1 MSPAAE
7 QRRPPVTTLWIGRL
21 DGVGPPLPAPWRFV
35 LAGVDWQSPQTARIE
50 LRARLLGGG
59 WTPWVP
65 ASVLG
70 HDSAGGE
77 AVAHALVGEPVWTGP
92 ADAVQLRGDRPVEGL
107 SLHLVLAAAVAG
119 AAVAD
124 AAADGGADG
133 GAVAAAEAD
142 AVPPAPSTGA
152 MAAQALPLA
161 APVLHAGPG
170 QPPII
175 ARRAWAGGLRPR
187 AAPGYGDVRMVFV
200 HHSVNANGYG
210 SGEVPAMLRSIYYF
224 HTYVRGWNDIG
235 YNFAIDAYGRVWE
248 ARAGGIDRPVTGAQA
263 GGYNLESTG
272 VVLLGD
278 FSATLPT
285 AAAQAALARLVAW
298 KLALHGVPLSGRV
311 TVEVDPSAAF
321 YTRFRPGQRVS
332 LPRIAGHRDGCTTDC
347 PGYDMYVNGMPA
359 LRRAAARLPG
369 AQARLELAVGPAP
382 GSAYALAPYP
392 IAPGTRVRRATYLD
406 VATVTLTVG
415 RQLPLHGTLR
425 GFDGA
430 PMPAAVI
437 AVEDLSASRSGDRE
451 TQLASAVTTAD
462 GLWVALLEPR
472 SNLLLR
478 ALHAERPA
486 AVSALVAVGVAPA
499 VTLSVVPAGAGA
511 VRASGTV
518 LPDKRHVLLEVTH
531 QPARRRPVVHHSVAV
546 RDGGFD
552 SILRL
557 PRGRYW
563 VRAHTPADAT
573 NVSGYS
579 PRVAALI

>member
-1 MSPAAE
+1 MSPPHGVGPPHE
-7 QRRPPVTTLWIGRL
+7 DRSPPVHSRWIGRL
-21 DGVGPPLPAPWRFV
+21 DGTGPPLSAPQRFV
-35 LAGVDWQSPQTARIE
+35 LAGIDWQSPQAARIE
-50 LRARLLGGG
+50 LRARLARGG
-59 WTPWVP
+59 WTPWVR

-70 HDSAGGE
+70 HDSDGGE
-77 AVAHALVGEPVWTGP
+77 SVAHALVGEPVWTGA
-92 ADAVQLRGDRPVEGL
+92 ADAVQLRSDVPAEGL
-107 SLHLVLAAAVAG
+107 SLHLVLAAAVA
-119 AAVAD
+119 D
-124 AAADGGADG
+124 AASS
-133 GAVAAAEAD
+133 
-142 AVPPAPSTGA
+142 PPSSRATP
-152 MAAQALPLA
+152 AQALPLA
-161 APVLHAGPG
+161 TPVLHAGPG

-175 ARRAWAGGLRPR
+175 ARHAWAGGLRPR

-235 YNFAIDAYGRVWE
+235 YNFAIDAYGRAWE

-263 GGYNLESTG
+263 GGYNLESSG

-285 AAAQAALARLVAW
+285 AAAQEALARLVAW

-311 TVEVDPSAAF
+311 TVEVDPSAAS

-369 AQARLELAVGPAP
+369 TQARLALEVGPAP

-406 VATVTLTVG
+406 VASVTLTIG
-415 RQLPLHGTLR
+415 RPLPLHGRLQS
-425 GFDGA
+425 FDGT
-430 PMPAAVI
+430 PMAAAAIVLQ
-437 AVEDLSASRSGDRE
+437 DLSASRSEDRE
-451 TQLASAVTTAD
+451 TRLASAVTNAD

-478 ALHAERPA
+478 ALHADRPA

-499 VTLSVVPAGAGA
+499 VTLSVTPAGVGA

-531 QPARRRPVVHHSVAV
+531 QSGRRRPVAQRSVEV
-546 RDGGFD
+546 RDGSFE

-563 VRAHTPADAT
+563 VRAHTPADAA

-579 PRVAALI
+579 PRVAAPI